1 VSGAG
6 QAFDISRVLVSEEV
20 RQIRREGWTGVLALA
35 QGDIAKG
42 LYFIDGEVVFA
53 ASTVEEDRLGANLY
67 RIGRITEPQFRA
79 AMNAAQTPGRRL
91 GQALID
97 AGVLKSEELAAAVEG
112 QAERIALSVLRWTSG
127 RLQRRAMERPLPADL
142 ILEIKTDRLLLLG
155 ARLFPNPRRLEV
167 ALGGPGTRLRRVA
180 IRPFAYDQLPSSS
193 PERAVLALSAR
204 EITLGDALGLPH
216 PRAQL
221 LRAVYGLVAS
231 GMVETHEAAPEVA
244 PAPAPAPPASEIE
257 IEIEVE
263 PAEEPAVQPA
273 VQPTVAFGEV
283 EPAVEPGSALGELG
297 PAVEAGPADEEV
309 VSEPV
314 APPSPDTGEQQAR
327 SLLERGQ
334 REGAVELLTT
344 LVEMYPDAHGCR
356 RLLAMTLAQAGP
368 FQKDVESHCLAALE
382 MDSKDTELRHRL
394 ATYYRRAGMTARAM
408 LQLRRILSDDPGHAG
423 AWRDLGE
430 LEAAEGK
437 RGR

>member
-42 LYFIDGEVVFA
+42 LYFMDGEVVFA

-79 AMNAAQTPGRRL
+79 AMTVAQTPGRRL

-97 AGVLKSEELAAAVEG
+97 AGVLKREELAAAVEG

-142 ILEIKTDRLLLLG
+142 ILELKTGRLLLLG

-180 IRPFAYDQLPSSS
+180 IRPFAYDQLPSSP

-204 EITLGDALGLPH
+204 ETTLGDALDLPH

-231 GMVETHEAAPEVA
+231 GMVETHEAAPAA
-244 PAPAPAPPASEIE
+244 PAAPEEPEEIE
-257 IEIEVE
+257 VEIEVE
-263 PAEEPAVQPA
+263 PAAEPAA
-273 VQPTVAFGEV
+273 
-283 EPAVEPGSALGELG
+283 EPAVEPALELGSALGEVG
-297 PAVEAGPADEEV
+297 PAVEAGPADDDV
-309 VSEPV
+309 RPEPDV
-314 APPSPDTGEQQAR
+314 PPSPDTGEQRAR

-334 REGAVELLTT
+334 REAAVELLTT

-356 RLLAMTLAQAGP
+356 RLLAMTLAQAGS

-382 MDSKDTELRHRL
+382 MDSRDTELRHRL

-408 LQLRRILSDDPGHAG
+408 LQLRKILSDDPGHAG

>member
-42 LYFIDGEVVFA
+42 LYFMDGEIVFA

-79 AMNAAQTPGRRL
+79 AMTAAQTPGRRL

-97 AGVLKSEELAAAVEG
+97 AGVLKREELAAAVEG

-142 ILEIKTDRLLLLG
+142 ILELKTGRLLLLG

-180 IRPFAYDQLPSSS
+180 IRPFAYDQLPTSS

-204 EITLGDALGLPH
+204 ETTLGDALSLPH
-216 PRAQL
+216 PRDQL

-231 GMVETHEAAPEVA
+231 GMVETHEAAPAA
-244 PAPAPAPPASEIE
+244 PEAPEEIE
-257 IEIEVE
+257 VEIEVE
-263 PAEEPAVQPA
+263 PAAEPAL
-273 VQPTVAFGEV
+273 
-283 EPAVEPGSALGELG
+283 EPGSALGEVG
-297 PAVEAGPADEEV
+297 PAFEAGPADDEV
-309 VSEPV
+309 GSEPD
-314 APPSPDTGEQQAR
+314 APPSPDTGEQRAR

-334 REGAVELLTT
+334 RQAAVELLTT

-356 RLLAMTLAQAGP
+356 RLLAMTLAQAGS

-408 LQLRRILSDDPGHAG
+408 LQLRKILSDDPGHAG

>member
-1 VSGAG
+1 MSGAG

-42 LYFIDGEVVFA
+42 LYFMDGEIVFA

-79 AMNAAQTPGRRL
+79 AMTAAQTPGRRL

-97 AGVLKSEELAAAVEG
+97 AGVLKREELAAAVEG

-142 ILEIKTDRLLLLG
+142 ILELKTGRLLLLG

-180 IRPFAYDQLPSSS
+180 IRPFAYDQLPTSS

-204 EITLGDALGLPH
+204 ETTLGDALSLPH
-216 PRAQL
+216 PRDQL

-231 GMVETHEAAPEVA
+231 GMVETHEAAPAA
-244 PAPAPAPPASEIE
+244 PEAPEEIE
-257 IEIEVE
+257 VEIEVE
-263 PAEEPAVQPA
+263 PAAEPAA
-273 VQPTVAFGEV
+273 
-283 EPAVEPGSALGELG
+283 EPALEPGSALGEVG
-297 PAVEAGPADEEV
+297 PAFEAGPADDEV
-309 VSEPV
+309 GSEPD
-314 APPSPDTGEQQAR
+314 APPSPDTGEQRAR

-334 REGAVELLTT
+334 RQAAVELLTT

-356 RLLAMTLAQAGP
+356 RLLAMTLAQAGS

-408 LQLRRILSDDPGHAG
+408 LQLRKILSDDPGHAG

>member
-42 LYFIDGEVVFA
+42 LYFMDGEIVFA

-79 AMNAAQTPGRRL
+79 AMTAAQTPGRRL

-97 AGVLKSEELAAAVEG
+97 AGVLKREELAAAVEG

-142 ILEIKTDRLLLLG
+142 ILELKTGRLLLLG

-180 IRPFAYDQLPSSS
+180 IRPFAYDQLPTSS

-204 EITLGDALGLPH
+204 ETTLGDALSLPH
-216 PRAQL
+216 PRDQL

-231 GMVETHEAAPEVA
+231 GMVETHEAAPAA
-244 PAPAPAPPASEIE
+244 PEAPEEIE
-257 IEIEVE
+257 VEIEVE
-263 PAEEPAVQPA
+263 PAAEPAA
-273 VQPTVAFGEV
+273 
-283 EPAVEPGSALGELG
+283 EPALEPGSALGEVG
-297 PAVEAGPADEEV
+297 PAFEAGPADDEV
-309 VSEPV
+309 GSEPD
-314 APPSPDTGEQQAR
+314 APPSPDTGEQRAR

-334 REGAVELLTT
+334 RQAAVELLTT

-356 RLLAMTLAQAGP
+356 RLLAMTLAQAGS

-408 LQLRRILSDDPGHAG
+408 LQLRKILSDDPGHAG

>member
-1 VSGAG
+1 MSGAG

-42 LYFIDGEVVFA
+42 LYFMDGEIVFA

-79 AMNAAQTPGRRL
+79 AMTAAQTPGRRL

-97 AGVLKSEELAAAVEG
+97 AGVLKREELAAAVEG

-142 ILEIKTDRLLLLG
+142 ILELKTGRLLLLG

-180 IRPFAYDQLPSSS
+180 IRPFAYDQLPTSS

-204 EITLGDALGLPH
+204 ETTLGDALSLPH
-216 PRAQL
+216 PRDQL

-231 GMVETHEAAPEVA
+231 GMVETHEAAPAA
-244 PAPAPAPPASEIE
+244 PEAPEEIE
-257 IEIEVE
+257 VEIEVE
-263 PAEEPAVQPA
+263 PAAEPAL
-273 VQPTVAFGEV
+273 
-283 EPAVEPGSALGELG
+283 EPGSALGEVG
-297 PAVEAGPADEEV
+297 PAFEAGPADDEV
-309 VSEPV
+309 GSEPD
-314 APPSPDTGEQQAR
+314 APPSPDTGEQRAR

-334 REGAVELLTT
+334 RQAAVELLTT

-356 RLLAMTLAQAGP
+356 RLLAMTLAQAGS

-408 LQLRRILSDDPGHAG
+408 LQLRKILSDDPGHAG